1 MADDNIEPAEINAG
15 TVRMDHGATADRLDK
30 KEAAATVSQDPPGN
44 LEGIRRKATLG
55 TRAPTDPIPK
65 RTWIAYLAAPYG
77 LLSVQ
82 YLNVLSQKTQC
93 IRSQEGRKAL
103 TYEVN
108 TDYQKGG
115 IIGMVNAGVSTTHET
130 VSFPYPRSFRRVM
143 AGRATRTV
151 SSEVRLG
158 IAGSEMNT
166 YRTEGPEAKKV
177 ARAGTKH
184 VTWTKTWNLGFQ
196 TRWIALKRTSET
208 GWGVPVRPIYVVVG
222 IFQRGHTSPRERVV
236 FVHKPEHL
244 FRKLGWATFRLRG
257 LTGTF
262 LSLKHVKGF
271 GLYKVGLCC
280 INYAANQPLTVL
292 AVVRPGKRNTRA
304 SRT

>member
-1 MADDNIEPAEINAG
+1 MADDNIGPAEINAG
-15 TVRMDHGATADRLDK
+15 TVRMDQDHGTTADRLDK
-30 KEAAATVSQDPPGN
+30 KEAATTVSQDPPGN

-55 TRAPTDPIPK
+55 IRAPTDPIPE
-65 RTWIAYLAAPYG
+65 RTWIAYFAAPYG

-93 IRSQEGRKAL
+93 IRSQEGLKAL
-103 TYEVN
+103 TFKAN
-108 TDYQKGG
+108 TGYRKGG
-115 IIGMVNAGVSTTHET
+115 IIGMVNAGVSATQET
-130 VSFPYPRSFRRVM
+130 VGFPYPRSFRRVM
-143 AGRATRTV
+143 AG

-158 IAGSEMNT
+158 IVGSEMNT
-166 YRTEGPEAKKV
+166 SRTEGLEAKKV

-184 VTWTKTWNLGFQ
+184 VTWTKPWNLGFQ

-208 GWGVPVRPIYVVVG
+208 GWKVPVRPIYVVVG